1 MDVDDFKAQ
10 WNELKGQVK
19 EKWGQLTDDDIK
31 NIDGK
36 KDQLIAALQE
46 RYKYAKDQA
55 QDEFDNWFKAIKEK
69 LKK

>member
-1 MDVDDFKAQ
+1 MDTDDFKAK
-10 WNELKGQVK
+10 WNDLKGSAK
-19 EKWGQLTDDDIK
+19 EKWGELTDDDIK

-46 RYKYAKDQA
+46 RYHYAKEKAQA
-55 QDEFDNWFKAIKEK
+55 EFDSWFQAVKDK